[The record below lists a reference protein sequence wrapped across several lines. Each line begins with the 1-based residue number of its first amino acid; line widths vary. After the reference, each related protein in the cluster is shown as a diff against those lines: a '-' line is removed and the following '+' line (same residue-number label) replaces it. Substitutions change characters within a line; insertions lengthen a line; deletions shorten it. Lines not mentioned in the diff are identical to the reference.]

1 MVRIES
7 GGSSFLRRVS
17 AKIKLWLPGKMAI
30 IASISLQPPLN
41 KLVRVGILLN
51 KNIQTVPDHQ
61 PCTSSFSNVKT
72 WGSLVPW
79 FRSARQGTRCP
90 FIKRET
96 YGSHSWFL
104 SRVGG
109 RCLRPDTPAYG
120 HLPTSDRMQVGKKSH
135 SALFAFIILDNL
147 VTFSFLRNFYIH

>member
-17 AKIKLWLPGKMAI
+17 AKIKLCMPGMMAI
-30 IASISLQPPLN
+30 TASISLQPPLN

-51 KNIQTVPDHQ
+51 KSIQTVPDHQ

-90 FIKRET
+90 FLKRET
-96 YGSHSWFL
+96 CGHTLDSLPCWWSVPTARHAC
-104 SRVGG
+104 R
-109 RCLRPDTPAYG
+109 RPPPDLRPSAG
-120 HLPTSDRMQVGKKSH
+120 RKKEPIGSFPFYH
-135 SALFAFIILDNL
+135 PWWLSILF
-147 VTFSFLRNFYIH
+147 FLKIPFF